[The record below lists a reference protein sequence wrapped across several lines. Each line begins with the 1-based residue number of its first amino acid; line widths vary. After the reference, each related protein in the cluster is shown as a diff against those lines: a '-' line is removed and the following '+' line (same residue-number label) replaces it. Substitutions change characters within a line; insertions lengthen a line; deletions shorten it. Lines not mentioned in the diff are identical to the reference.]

1 MREYCTRVP
10 AHVVHRNNRERY
22 MYRSLIC
29 KLMVS
34 RQSGLGLRLLISFP
48 SDKDV
53 YNMPRNVYRH
63 ACTIFTVFDIVGPL

>member
-10 AHVVHRNNRERY
+10 AHVIHRNNRERY

-53 YNMPRNVYRH
+53 YITCQGM
-63 ACTIFTVFDIVGPL
+63 FTDTRVQFSLSLI